1 MPIVMP
7 VWRSAFMVADAM
19 PERSR
24 GTVAMTAMLV
34 DGTASPMPRPS
45 ITISDPDTS
54 HDVCASNRIMASM
67 AAPIRP

>member
-1 MPIVMP
+1 MP
-7 VWRSAFMVADAM
+7 VWRSAFMVAEAM
-19 PERSR
+19 PERST

-45 ITISDPDTS
+45 ITIRVPDS
-54 HDVCASNRIMASM
+54 ANGVSASKLIMPSM